1 MADIP
6 TELLRSLIAVVDCRS
21 YTKAARRLGLTQSTV
36 STQIKRLQEVVGCTL
51 FDKSAPGVR
60 LTENGERVVASGR
73 RILSINDECISHIS
87 PEPSEPTLR
96 IGIPSH
102 FIGAMLSPAICQI
115 RGHSHRIRLH
125 IQSDISDKL
134 LADLRD
140 GELDLVVALTLSEP
154 ALGVRHHWTESVVW
168 IGQGKTN
175 FDRSQPVPLVTFPD
189 NCAYRRIAVSTLEQ
203 AGRKHEIVF
212 TGNSIVSLTTAV
224 AAGVGVT
231 VVTRRAAP
239 PHLAILEGAD
249 LPKLS
254 HLVCGIYSRSG
265 HDEDVLNELADRIA
279 QAIERPGAAPIHGAA
294 A

>member
-21 YTKAARRLGLTQSTV
+21 YTKAAQRLGLTQSTV

-134 LADLRD
+134 L
-140 GELDLVVALTLSEP
+140 
-154 ALGVRHHWTESVVW
+154 
-168 IGQGKTN
+168 
-175 FDRSQPVPLVTFPD
+175 
-189 NCAYRRIAVSTLEQ
+189 
-203 AGRKHEIVF
+203 IVF

-239 PHLAILEGAD
+239 PHLVD
-249 LPKLS
+249 
-254 HLVCGIYSRSG
+254 
-265 HDEDVLNELADRIA
+265 
-279 QAIERPGAAPIHGAA
+279 
-294 A
+294 